1 MSAPESTA
9 LQTSPEGAGD
19 EGSGTKAL
27 QHEYTFWYHRRR
39 GDKKN
44 VDYNESTK
52 QIESFGTIQAF
63 WQIYD
68 HILRPNEFKV
78 TTDYHLFKKGIK
90 PTWEDPANNN
100 GGKWMVRLKKGLASR
115 YWEELVLA
123 IIGEQFD
130 TGDELCGAVVSVRS
144 SEDIISVWNRNSEN
158 KDATNKIRDQ
168 IRRVLNLPAF
178 IAIEYKKHVDA
189 KADGSSFRN
198 PSMVWKATPRGNEG
212 GAGAG
217 AYNKERA
224 QGAGSREGAGFHG
237 EKRFPREP
245 REPRDPNAPREPWK
259 DRRSDN
265 RGEARGQD
273 RNNNAEGPSHS
284 TGDPARDAANADKA
298 NAEKAKGRGV
308 PSTSSWGNAS
318 KGDAR
323 SNDTRGGAMR
333 RERGGSGEA
342 GAEAS
347 SSRSD
352 ALPNTFKRAPL
363 PGIPSLRGNTF
374 TAAAKAQK
382 DKESPN
388 VWTRQTKVSEEK
400 D

>member
-1 MSAPESTA
+1 MSAVPEVVEDPMT
-9 LQTSPEGAGD
+9 PEGAGD

-27 QHEYTFWYHRRR
+27 QNHYTFWYHRRR

-52 QIESFGTIQAF
+52 QIESFGTIQSF

-68 HILRPNEFKV
+68 HIIRPNEFKV

-90 PTWEDPANNN
+90 PTWEDPANNS

-130 TGDELCGAVVSVRS
+130 TGDEICGAVVSVRS

-158 KDATNKIRDQ
+158 KEATNKIRDQ
-168 IRRVLNLPAF
+168 MRRILNLPAF

-198 PSMVWKATPRGNEG
+198 PSMVWKASPRASEG
-212 GAGAG
+212 GGG
-217 AYNKERA
+217 GGGGTFNKERA
-224 QGAGSREGAGFHG
+224 QGAGANGTGFHG
-237 EKRFPREP
+237 EKRFPPKEG
-245 REPRDPNAPREPWK
+245 REPWK
-259 DRRSDN
+259 ERRNDNRSD
-265 RGEARGQD
+265 ARGQD
-273 RNNNAEGPSHS
+273 RNSDRNSTDGSSQS
-284 TGDPARDAANADKA
+284 TGDPARDAANA
-298 NAEKAKGRGV
+298 EKAKAGRGV

-318 KGDAR
+318 KNDTKTNDAR
-323 SNDTRGGAMR
+323 SATR
-333 RERGGSGEA
+333 RERGGSGE
-342 GAEAS
+342 GAADS
-347 SSRSD
+347 ANS
-352 ALPNTFKRAPL
+352 FKRAPL
-363 PGIPSLRGNTF
+363 PGIPSLRTNPGTF
-374 TAAAKAQK
+374 TATAKPK
-382 DKESPN
+382 KEGTENPN
-388 VWTRQTKVSEEK
+388 IWTRSTRVTEEK